1 MILLTILY
9 IYYKILIL
17 KAYILHT
24 MMLEPVNWVETIAL
38 AGYRNVET
46 FLTI

>member
-1 MILLTILY
+1 MMLLTILN

-17 KAYILHT
+17 KVYILHN
-24 MMLEPVNWVETIAL
+24 MMLEPVNLVETIAL

-46 FLTI
+46 FVTI